1 MESLVIK
8 PGIQEIVADLA
19 RQLQVSEDKVVQQ
32 AVVEYAE
39 KVRKKKKL
47 MSFAGIL
54 NDDEAD
60 EMLLTIKKSRVD
72 KELEPC
78 LWDILLIPIFW
89 FIF

>member
-1 MESLVIK
+1 METLVIK
-8 PGIQEIVADLA
+8 PGIRAIVADLA

-39 KVRKKKKL
+39 KIRKKKKL

-54 NDDEAD
+54 KDDEAD
-60 EMLLTIKKSRVD
+60 DILQTIQKSRVD

-78 LWDILLIPIFW
+78 L
-89 FIF
+89 

>member
-1 MESLVIK
+1 MMESLVIK

-39 KVRKKKKL
+39 KIRKKKKL

-60 EMLLTIKKSRVD
+60 EMLQTIQKSRVD

-78 LWDILLIPIFW
+78 L
-89 FIF
+89 

>member
-8 PGIQEIVADLA
+8 PGIREIVADLA

-39 KVRKKKKL
+39 KIRKKKKL

-78 LWDILLIPIFW
+78 L
-89 FIF
+89 